1 MSRNIY
7 LNSTEELIKYINED
21 LQNESLIILDSALE
35 QFKLHSNLNASH
47 VYLKVSEE
55 TKNLETVE
63 KIWEIM
69 FSSNLNRSHEIVI
82 IGGGVMLDLCSF
94 AASTF
99 KRGISYTLVPST
111 LLAMVDASHG
121 GKNGFNN
128 DYGKNQIGT
137 FNLPKGVIVCFE
149 LLNTLKEKD
158 YKDGLI
164 ELVKHGLIGSKEIF
178 DKLISAEDFKIETEV
193 IKKGIQIKEDI
204 VKDDYLETGKRKYL
218 NFGHTIGHLIEQDSK
233 FTVSHGEAVAIGMIY
248 ELGLSKKHF
257 GLPQE
262 VIDLYVSYLEK
273 LDYKKSYEFEN
284 SIDYLLGILKDDKKS
299 KSDSVDIVLL
309 SDVSQPN
316 LICISF
322 DELIEVIKN

>member
-1 MSRNIY
+1 MPKNIY
-7 LNSTEELIKYINED
+7 LNSTEELIKHINEE
-21 LQNESLIILDSALE
+21 LPIESLIILDSALE
-35 QFKLHSNLNASH
+35 QFQLHSNFNASH
-47 VYLKVSEE
+47 VYLEVSEE
-55 TKNLETVE
+55 TKNLETIE

-69 FSSNLNRSHEIVI
+69 FLSNLNRSDEVVI

-94 AASTF
+94 AASTY
-99 KRGISYTLVPST
+99 KRGVAFTLVPST

-128 DYGKNQIGT
+128 VHGKNQIGT
-137 FNLPKGVIVCFE
+137 FTLPKSVVVCFE
-149 LLNTLKEKD
+149 LLNTLKDND

-178 DKLISAEDFKIETEV
+178 NTLVSTENFKIDTKT

-204 VKDDYLETGKRKYL
+204 VKEDYLETGKRKYL

-233 FTVSHGEAVAIGMIY
+233 FNLSHGEAVAIGMIY
-248 ELGLSKKHF
+248 ELELSKKHF

-262 VIDLYVSYLEK
+262 VIDLYISYLEK
-273 LDYKKSYEFEN
+273 LDFKKSYEFEN
-284 SIDYLLGILKDDKKS
+284 SIDYLLEILKDDKKS

-309 SDVSQPN
+309 SDISQPN
-316 LICISF
+316 LISISF
-322 DELIEVIKN
+322 DELIEVIQN

>member
-7 LNSTEELIKYINED
+7 LNNTEELIKYINED

-63 KIWEIM
+63 KIWEIL

-204 VKDDYLETGKRKYL
+204 VKEDYLETGKRKYL

>member
-1 MSRNIY
+1 MPRNIY

-204 VKDDYLETGKRKYL
+204 VKEDYLESGKRKYL

>member
-7 LNSTEELIKYINED
+7 LNNTEELIKYINED

-35 QFKLHSNLNASH
+35 QFKLHSNLNARH

-178 DKLISAEDFKIETEV
+178 DKLISAEDFKIETEI

-204 VKDDYLETGKRKYL
+204 VKEDYLETGKRKYL

>member
-1 MSRNIY
+1 MPKNIY
-7 LNSTEELIKYINED
+7 LNRTEELIKHINEE
-21 LQNESLIILDSALE
+21 LPIESLIILDSALE
-35 QFKLHSNLNASH
+35 QFQLHSNFNASH
-47 VYLKVSEE
+47 VYLEVSEE
-55 TKNLETVE
+55 TKNLETIE

-69 FSSNLNRSHEIVI
+69 FLSNLNRSDEVVI

-94 AASTF
+94 AASTY
-99 KRGISYTLVPST
+99 KRGVAFTSVPST

-128 DYGKNQIGT
+128 VYGKNQIGT
-137 FNLPKGVIVCFE
+137 FNLPKSVVVCFE
-149 LLNTLKEKD
+149 LLNTLKDND

-178 DKLISAEDFKIETEV
+178 NTLVSTENFKIDTKT

-204 VKDDYLETGKRKYL
+204 VKEDYLETGKRKYL

-233 FTVSHGEAVAIGMIY
+233 FNLSHGEAVAIGMIY
-248 ELGLSKKHF
+248 ELELSKKHF

-262 VIDLYVSYLEK
+262 VIDLYISYLEK
-273 LDYKKSYEFEN
+273 LDFKKSYEFEN
-284 SIDYLLGILKDDKKS
+284 SIDYLLEILKDDKKS

-309 SDVSQPN
+309 SDISQPN
-316 LICISF
+316 LISISF
-322 DELIEVIKN
+322 DELIEVIQN

>member
-1 MSRNIY
+1 MSKNTY
-7 LNSTEELIKYINED
+7 LNSTEELIKHINRD
-21 LQNESLIILDSALE
+21 LPNESLIILDSALE
-35 QFKLHSNLNASH
+35 QFQLHSNFNASH
-47 VYLKVSEE
+47 VYLEVSEE
-55 TKNLETVE
+55 TKNLETIE

-69 FSSNLNRSHEIVI
+69 FSSNLNRSDEVAI

-94 AASTF
+94 AASTY
-99 KRGISYTLVPST
+99 KRGVAFTLVPST

-128 DYGKNQIGT
+128 VHGKNQIGT
-137 FNLPKGVIVCFE
+137 FTLPKSVVVCFE
-149 LLNTLKEKD
+149 LLNTLKDND

-178 DKLISAEDFKIETEV
+178 NTLVSTENFKIDTKT

-204 VKDDYLETGKRKYL
+204 VKEDYLETGKRKYL

-233 FTVSHGEAVAIGMIY
+233 FNLSHGEAVAIGMIY
-248 ELGLSKKHF
+248 ELELSKKHF

-262 VIDLYVSYLEK
+262 VIDLYLSYLEK
-273 LDYKKSYEFEN
+273 LDFRKSYEFEN
-284 SIDYLLGILKDDKKS
+284 SNDYLLEILKDDKKS

-309 SDVSQPN
+309 SGISQPN
-316 LICISF
+316 LISISF
-322 DELIEVIKN
+322 DELIEVIQN

>member
-35 QFKLHSNLNASH
+35 QFKLHSNLTASH
-47 VYLKVSEE
+47 AYLKVSEE

-204 VKDDYLETGKRKYL
+204 VKEDYLETGKRKYL

>member
-1 MSRNIY
+1 MPKNIY
-7 LNSTEELIKYINED
+7 LNTTEELIKHLNED
-21 LQNESLIILDSALE
+21 LPNESLIILDSALE
-35 QFKLHSNLNASH
+35 QLQLHRNFNASH
-47 VYLKVSEE
+47 VYLEVSEE
-55 TKNLETVE
+55 TKNLETIE

-69 FSSNLNRSHEIVI
+69 FLSNLNRSDGVVI

-94 AASTF
+94 AASTY
-99 KRGISYTLVPST
+99 KRGIAFTLVPST

-128 DYGKNQIGT
+128 VYGKNQIGT
-137 FNLPKGVIVCFE
+137 FNLPKSVVVCFE
-149 LLNTLKEKD
+149 LLNTLKDND

-178 DKLISAEDFKIETEV
+178 NKLVSTENFKIDTEI

-204 VKDDYLETGKRKYL
+204 VKEDYLETGKRKYL

-233 FTVSHGEAVAIGMIY
+233 FTLSHGEAVAIGIIY

-262 VIDLYVSYLEK
+262 VVDLYISYLEK
-273 LDYKKSYEFEN
+273 LEYKKSYEFEN
-284 SIDYLLGILKDDKKS
+284 SIDYLLEILKDDKKS

-309 SDVSQPN
+309 SDISQPN
-316 LICISF
+316 LISISF
-322 DELIEVIKN
+322 DELIEVIQN

>member
-149 LLNTLKEKD
+149 LLNTLKDKD

-204 VKDDYLETGKRKYL
+204 VKEDYLESGKRKYL

>member
-7 LNSTEELIKYINED
+7 LNNTEELIKYINED

-47 VYLKVSEE
+47 VYIKVSEE

-149 LLNTLKEKD
+149 LLNTLKDKD

-204 VKDDYLETGKRKYL
+204 VKEDYLETGKRKYL

>member
-7 LNSTEELIKYINED
+7 LNNTEELIKYINED

-204 VKDDYLETGKRKYL
+204 VKEDYLETGKRKYL

>member
-137 FNLPKGVIVCFE
+137 FNLPKSVIVCFE
-149 LLNTLKEKD
+149 LLNTLKDKD

-204 VKDDYLETGKRKYL
+204 VKEDYLETGKRKYL

-233 FTVSHGEAVAIGMIY
+233 FTLSHGEAVAIGMIY

>member
-7 LNSTEELIKYINED
+7 LNNTEELIKYINED

-178 DKLISAEDFKIETEV
+178 DKLISAEDFKIETGV

-204 VKDDYLETGKRKYL
+204 VKEDYLETGKRKYL

>member
-1 MSRNIY
+1 MPKNIY
-7 LNSTEELIKYINED
+7 LNRTEELIKHINEE
-21 LQNESLIILDSALE
+21 LPIESLIILDSALE
-35 QFKLHSNLNASH
+35 QFQLHSNFNASH
-47 VYLKVSEE
+47 VYLEVSEE
-55 TKNLETVE
+55 TKNLETIE

-69 FSSNLNRSHEIVI
+69 FLSNLNRSDEVVI

-94 AASTF
+94 AASTY
-99 KRGISYTLVPST
+99 KRGVAFTSVPST

-128 DYGKNQIGT
+128 VYGKNQIGT
-137 FNLPKGVIVCFE
+137 FNLPKSVVVCFE
-149 LLNTLKEKD
+149 LLNTLKDND

-178 DKLISAEDFKIETEV
+178 NTLVSTENFKIDTKT

-204 VKDDYLETGKRKYL
+204 VKEDYLETGKRKYL

-233 FTVSHGEAVAIGMIY
+233 FNLSHGEAVAIGMIY
-248 ELGLSKKHF
+248 ELELSKKHF

-262 VIDLYVSYLEK
+262 VIDLYISYLEK
-273 LDYKKSYEFEN
+273 LDFKKSYDFEN
-284 SIDYLLGILKDDKKS
+284 SNDYLLEILKDDKKS

-309 SDVSQPN
+309 SDISQPN
-316 LICISF
+316 LISISF
-322 DELIEVIKN
+322 DELIEVIQN

>member
-7 LNSTEELIKYINED
+7 LNNTEELIKYINED

-149 LLNTLKEKD
+149 LLNTLKDKD

-178 DKLISAEDFKIETEV
+178 DKLISAEDFKIETGV

-204 VKDDYLETGKRKYL
+204 VKEDYLETGKRKYL

>member
-1 MSRNIY
+1 MSKNIY
-7 LNSTEELIKYINED
+7 LNNTEELIKYINED

-149 LLNTLKEKD
+149 LLNTLKDKD

-204 VKDDYLETGKRKYL
+204 VKEDYLETGKRKYL

>member
-1 MSRNIY
+1 MPKNIY
-7 LNSTEELIKYINED
+7 LNSTEELIKHINGD
-21 LQNESLIILDSALE
+21 LPNESLIILDSALE
-35 QFKLHSNLNASH
+35 QFQLHSNFNASH
-47 VYLKVSEE
+47 VYLEVSEE
-55 TKNLETVE
+55 TKNLETIE

-69 FSSNLNRSHEIVI
+69 FSSNLNRSDEVVI

-94 AASTF
+94 AASTY
-99 KRGISYTLVPST
+99 KRGVAFTLVPST

-128 DYGKNQIGT
+128 VHGKNQIGT
-137 FNLPKGVIVCFE
+137 FTLPKSVVVCFE
-149 LLNTLKEKD
+149 LLNTLKDND

-178 DKLISAEDFKIETEV
+178 NTLVSTENFKIDTKT

-204 VKDDYLETGKRKYL
+204 VKEDYLETGKRKYL

-233 FTVSHGEAVAIGMIY
+233 FNLSHGEAVAIGMIY
-248 ELGLSKKHF
+248 ELELSKKHF

-262 VIDLYVSYLEK
+262 VIDLYISYLEK
-273 LDYKKSYEFEN
+273 LDFKKSYEFEN
-284 SIDYLLGILKDDKKS
+284 SIDYLLEILKDDKKS

-309 SDVSQPN
+309 SDISQPN
-316 LICISF
+316 LISISF
-322 DELIEVIKN
+322 DELIEVIQN

>member
-1 MSRNIY
+1 MPKNIY
-7 LNSTEELIKYINED
+7 LNSTEELIKHINGD
-21 LQNESLIILDSALE
+21 LPNESLIILDSALE
-35 QFKLHSNLNASH
+35 QFQLHSNFNASH
-47 VYLKVSEE
+47 VYLEVSEE
-55 TKNLETVE
+55 TKNLETIE

-69 FSSNLNRSHEIVI
+69 FLSNLNRSDEVVI

-94 AASTF
+94 AASTY
-99 KRGISYTLVPST
+99 KRGVAFTLVPST

-128 DYGKNQIGT
+128 VHGKNQIGT
-137 FNLPKGVIVCFE
+137 FTLPKSVVVCFE
-149 LLNTLKEKD
+149 LLNTLKDND

-178 DKLISAEDFKIETEV
+178 NTLVSTENFKIDTKT

-204 VKDDYLETGKRKYL
+204 VKEDYLETGKRKYL

-233 FTVSHGEAVAIGMIY
+233 FNLSHGEAVAIGMIY
-248 ELGLSKKHF
+248 ELELSKKHF

-262 VIDLYVSYLEK
+262 VIDLYLSYLEK
-273 LDYKKSYEFEN
+273 LDFKKSYEFEN
-284 SIDYLLGILKDDKKS
+284 SIDYLLEILKDDKKS

-309 SDVSQPN
+309 SDISQPN
-316 LICISF
+316 LISISF
-322 DELIEVIKN
+322 DELIEVIQN

>member
-1 MSRNIY
+1 MPRNIY
-7 LNSTEELIKYINED
+7 LNSTEELIKYINEGIP
-21 LQNESLIILDSALE
+21 NESLIILDSALE
-35 QFKLHSNLNASH
+35 QFQFHNNFNVSH
-47 VYLKVSEE
+47 VYLQVSEE
-55 TKNLETVE
+55 TKNLETIE
-63 KIWEIM
+63 KIWDLM
-69 FSSNLNRSHEIVI
+69 FSSNLNRSDEIVV

-94 AASTF
+94 AASTY
-99 KRGISYTLVPST
+99 KRGIAFTLVPST

-128 DYGKNQIGT
+128 GYGKNQIGT
-137 FNLPKGVIVCFE
+137 FNLPKSVVVCFE
-149 LLNTLKEKD
+149 LLNTLKDND

-164 ELVKHGLIGSKEIF
+164 ELVKHGFIGSKEIF
-178 DKLISAEDFKIETEV
+178 NKLVSSENFKIDNDI

-204 VKDDYLETGKRKYL
+204 VKEDYLETGKRKYL

-233 FTVSHGEAVAIGMIY
+233 FTLSHGEAVAIGMIY

-262 VIDLYVSYLEK
+262 VIDLYVIYLEK
-273 LDYKKSYEFEN
+273 LEYKKSYKFEN

-309 SDVSQPN
+309 SDISQPN
-316 LICISF
+316 LISISF
-322 DELIEVIKN
+322 DELIEVIQN

>member
-1 MSRNIY
+1 MPKNIY
-7 LNSTEELIKYINED
+7 LNSTEELIKHINGD
-21 LQNESLIILDSALE
+21 LPNESLIILDSALE
-35 QFKLHSNLNASH
+35 QFQLHSNFNASH
-47 VYLKVSEE
+47 VYLEVSEE
-55 TKNLETVE
+55 TKNLETIE

-69 FSSNLNRSHEIVI
+69 FLSNLNRSDEVVI

-94 AASTF
+94 AASTY
-99 KRGISYTLVPST
+99 KRGVAFTLVPST

-128 DYGKNQIGT
+128 VYGKNQIGT
-137 FNLPKGVIVCFE
+137 FNLPKSVVVCFE
-149 LLNTLKEKD
+149 LLNTLKDND

-178 DKLISAEDFKIETEV
+178 HTLISTENFKIDTKT

-204 VKDDYLETGKRKYL
+204 VKEDYLETGKRKYL

-233 FTVSHGEAVAIGMIY
+233 FNLSHGEAVAIGMIY
-248 ELGLSKKHF
+248 ELELSKKHF

-262 VIDLYVSYLEK
+262 VIDLYISYLEK
-273 LDYKKSYEFEN
+273 LDFKKSYEFEN
-284 SIDYLLGILKDDKKS
+284 SIDYLLEILKDDKKS

-309 SDVSQPN
+309 SDISQPN
-316 LICISF
+316 LISISF
-322 DELIEVIKN
+322 DELIEVIQN

>member
-7 LNSTEELIKYINED
+7 LNNTEELIKYINED

-137 FNLPKGVIVCFE
+137 FNLPKSVIVCFE

-204 VKDDYLETGKRKYL
+204 VKEDYLETGKRKYL

>member
-149 LLNTLKEKD
+149 LLNTLKDKD

-204 VKDDYLETGKRKYL
+204 VKEDYLETGKRKYL

-316 LICISF
+316 LICLSF

>member
-1 MSRNIY
+1 MPKNVY
-7 LNSTEELIKYINED
+7 LNSTEELIKHINGD
-21 LQNESLIILDSALE
+21 LPKESLIILDSALE
-35 QFKLHSNLNASH
+35 QFQLHSNFNASH
-47 VYLKVSEE
+47 VYLEVSEE
-55 TKNLETVE
+55 TKNLETIE

-69 FSSNLNRSHEIVI
+69 FLSNLNRSDEVVI

-94 AASTF
+94 AASTY
-99 KRGISYTLVPST
+99 KRGVAFTLVPST

-128 DYGKNQIGT
+128 VYGKNQIGT
-137 FNLPKGVIVCFE
+137 FNLPNSVVVCFE
-149 LLNTLKEKD
+149 LLNTLKDND

-178 DKLISAEDFKIETEV
+178 HTLVSTENFKIDTKT

-204 VKDDYLETGKRKYL
+204 VKEDYLETGKRKYL

-233 FTVSHGEAVAIGMIY
+233 FNLSHGEAVAIGMIY
-248 ELGLSKKHF
+248 ELELSKKHF

-262 VIDLYVSYLEK
+262 VIDLYISYLEK
-273 LDYKKSYEFEN
+273 LDFKKSYEFEN
-284 SIDYLLGILKDDKKS
+284 SIDYLLEILKDDKKS

-309 SDVSQPN
+309 SDISQPN
-316 LICISF
+316 LISISF
-322 DELIEVIKN
+322 DELIEVIQN

>member
-137 FNLPKGVIVCFE
+137 FNLPKSVIVCFE

-204 VKDDYLETGKRKYL
+204 VKEDYLETGKRKYL

>member
-149 LLNTLKEKD
+149 LLNTLKDKD

-178 DKLISAEDFKIETEV
+178 DKLISAEDFKIETGV

-204 VKDDYLETGKRKYL
+204 VKEDYLETGKRKYL

>member
-1 MSRNIY
+1 MPRNIY
-7 LNSTEELIKYINED
+7 LNSTEELIKYINEGIP
-21 LQNESLIILDSALE
+21 NESLIILDSALE
-35 QFKLHSNLNASH
+35 QFQFHNNFNVSH
-47 VYLKVSEE
+47 VYLQVSEE
-55 TKNLETVE
+55 TKNLETIE
-63 KIWEIM
+63 KIWDLM
-69 FSSNLNRSHEIVI
+69 FSSNLKRSDEIVV

-94 AASTF
+94 AASTY
-99 KRGISYTLVPST
+99 KRGIAFTLVPST

-128 DYGKNQIGT
+128 AYGKNQIGT
-137 FNLPKGVIVCFE
+137 FNLPKSVVVCFE
-149 LLNTLKEKD
+149 LLNTLKDND

-164 ELVKHGLIGSKEIF
+164 ELVKHGFIGSKEIF
-178 DKLISAEDFKIETEV
+178 NKLVSSENFKIDNDI

-204 VKDDYLETGKRKYL
+204 VKEDYLETGKRKYL

-233 FTVSHGEAVAIGMIY
+233 FTLSHGEAVAIGMIY

-262 VIDLYVSYLEK
+262 VIDLYVTYLEK
-273 LDYKKSYEFEN
+273 LEYKKSYKFEN

-309 SDVSQPN
+309 SDISQPN
-316 LICISF
+316 LISISF
-322 DELIEVIKN
+322 DELIEVIQS

>member
-7 LNSTEELIKYINED
+7 LNNTEELIKYINED

-204 VKDDYLETGKRKYL
+204 VKEDYLETGKRKYL

-262 VIDLYVSYLEK
+262 VIDLYISYLEK

>member
-7 LNSTEELIKYINED
+7 LNNTEELIKYINED

-149 LLNTLKEKD
+149 LLNTLKDKD

-164 ELVKHGLIGSKEIF
+164 ELIKHGLIGSKEIF
-178 DKLISAEDFKIETEV
+178 DKLISAKDFKIETEI

-204 VKDDYLETGKRKYL
+204 VKEDYLETGKRKYL

>member
-1 MSRNIY
+1 MSKNTY
-7 LNSTEELIKYINED
+7 LNSTEELIKHINGD
-21 LQNESLIILDSALE
+21 LPNESLIILDSALE
-35 QFKLHSNLNASH
+35 QFQLHSNFNASH
-47 VYLKVSEE
+47 VYLEVSEE
-55 TKNLETVE
+55 TKNLETIE

-69 FSSNLNRSHEIVI
+69 FSSNLNRSDEVVI

-94 AASTF
+94 AASTY
-99 KRGISYTLVPST
+99 KRGIAFTLVPST

-128 DYGKNQIGT
+128 VHGKNQIGT
-137 FNLPKGVIVCFE
+137 FTLPKSVVVCFE
-149 LLNTLKEKD
+149 LLNTLKDND

-178 DKLISAEDFKIETEV
+178 NTMVSTENFKIDTKT

-204 VKDDYLETGKRKYL
+204 VKEDYLETGKRKYL

-233 FTVSHGEAVAIGMIY
+233 FNLSHGEAVAIGMIY
-248 ELGLSKKHF
+248 ELELSKKYF

-262 VIDLYVSYLEK
+262 VIDLYLSYLEK
-273 LDYKKSYEFEN
+273 LDFRKSYEFEN
-284 SIDYLLGILKDDKKS
+284 SNDYLLEILKDDKKS

-309 SDVSQPN
+309 SGISQPN
-316 LICISF
+316 LISISF
-322 DELIEVIKN
+322 DELIEVIQN